1 MIPPANLLRDLPD
14 ARGGE
19 VTETLLAAPGMR
31 IERIV
36 SLGQAS
42 PPGFWYDQD
51 EAEWVL
57 LLAGAARLRFAD
69 ESRGPGARPRRLCRR
84 SRRTGGTGSN
94 GPIPP
99 RRRSGSRSSTAGDAV
114 SQGANQNV
122 ILDPVLCIGCGHSGL

>member
-1 MIPPANLLRDLPD
+1 MRA
-14 ARGGE
+14 AGE
-19 VTETLLAAPGMR
+19 ITKTLLAAPGVR

-69 ESRGPGARPRRLCRR
+69 ETEDAAARPRRLGAR
-84 SRRTGGTGSN
+84 SRRTAGTGSN

-99 RRRSGSRSSTAGDAV
+99 RQRCGSRCFTTAEAASGGRLQAAV
-114 SQGANQNV
+114 HN
-122 ILDPVLCIGCGHSGL
+122 P